1 MKTPAI
7 SVRKFGF
14 LFAGALLLSTGWTS
28 EVRAGLSYGFAEETI
43 SHLTITPSINVGSVT
58 SNSTASAT
66 FNGSG
71 SASSDPQ
78 DASQIYIGGS
88 PPAPQND
95 FTRYAPGTP
104 LPVSPVGNFTRGDSQ
119 IAALTGAN
127 NAASVVSESFLNGN
141 GPLAET
147 ASSNVAVSLLFT
159 TTTAG
164 VLNIGYSFQN
174 DAYVFTNG
182 VSATAHFG
190 FDITIKDLA
199 GNLVFDS
206 ATQATNVTLASPP
219 NGLEILGNGTETVT
233 TGALAAST
241 QYSITFSMTSGTS
254 VTQPAAVPEPSS
266 IILMGLGG
274 GTVLLMGR
282 RNRPKS

>member
-7 SVRKFGF
+7 SVRKLGI
-14 LFAGALLLSTGWTS
+14 LFAGALLLTTGWTS
-28 EVRAGLSYGFAEETI
+28 KVRAGLSYGYAEQTI
-43 SHLTITPSINVGSVT
+43 SHLTITPSITGDSVT
-58 SNSTASAT
+58 SNSTAAAT

-71 SASSDPQ
+71 NASSDPLN
-78 DASQIYIGGS
+78 APQIYIGGS
-88 PPAPQND
+88 PAAPQDD

-104 LPVSPVGNFTRGDSQ
+104 TPVSPVGNFTRGDSL
-119 IAALTGAN
+119 IAALSGAN

-164 VLNIGYSFQN
+164 ALNIGYSFQN

-182 VSATAHFG
+182 GSATAHFG

-206 ATQATNVTLASPP
+206 ATAATNVTLASPP
-219 NGLEILGNGTETVT
+219 NGLEILGNGTENVVT
-233 TGALAAST
+233 SALLAST
-241 QYSITFSMTSGTS
+241 EYSITFSITSGTS

-266 IILMGLGG
+266 IILLGLGG

-282 RNRPKS
+282 RNRSKS